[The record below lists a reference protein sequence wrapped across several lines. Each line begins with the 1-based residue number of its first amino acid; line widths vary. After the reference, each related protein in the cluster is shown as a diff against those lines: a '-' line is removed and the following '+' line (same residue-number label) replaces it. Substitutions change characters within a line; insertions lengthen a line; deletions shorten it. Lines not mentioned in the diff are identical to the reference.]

1 MIRLTSFLKIA
12 LVVLAVCCSC
22 SRYSGDSSLFDVSIR
37 ESLVESGKG
46 NVSVSV
52 RCSGEWNLFL
62 VDDGEE
68 VDWAL
73 LDATSGKGSKDK
85 IMLSYDANDSEVS
98 RRLTVV
104 LDDGKRLAY
113 SNDLVQL
120 ASGQKAWLELPE
132 INDPDLGYYSHSFE
146 MNGSTYRNYSFA
158 WSQKDRVAI
167 WVAYPLCRLY
177 TNGSVG
183 RTNAWAQ
190 DPLLGDLSSA
200 PFAGYGG
207 SYARGHQL
215 PSADRQCSYEAN
227 AQTFY
232 GTNMTPQLNAHNEG
246 IWAGLENKVRA
257 IANSSDTT
265 YVVTGVIVSASGKK
279 ERDSYGNSLTV
290 PDAYFKVLLKYSRA
304 STLGLGA
311 WNAVAFYLDHRSY
324 SENIGRQHTMSVD
337 ELEEMTGLNFFAYLP
352 FKVGAE
358 QAAKIE
364 AANPKSD
371 ANAAVWW

>member
-200 PFAGYGG
+200 PFGGYGG

-215 PSADRQCSYEAN
+215 PSADRLCCAEAN
-227 AQTFY
+227 QQTFY
-232 GTNMTPQLNAHNEG
+232 GTNLTPQMNAHNEG
-246 IWAGLENKVRA
+246 IWQSLESKVRV
-257 IANSSDTT
+257 IANNSDTT
-265 YVVTGVIVSASGKK
+265 YVVTGCVVEGSTNTTVDSDGKK
-279 ERDSYGNSLTV
+279 MTI
-290 PDAYFKVLLKYSRA
+290 PKAYFKALLRYGKS
-304 STLGLGA
+304 STIGEWTSAAYYLEHKSYPKVDGGYDLK
-311 WNAVAFYLDHRSY
+311 AVS
-324 SENIGRQHTMSVD
+324 MSVD
-337 ELEEMTGLNFFAYLP
+337 RLEEMTGIDFFVNLP
-352 FKVGAE
+352 AKVGE
-358 QAAKIE
+358 DQAARVE
-364 AANPKSD
+364 AQDPKNSSM
-371 ANAAVWW
+371 WW